1 MTIVK
6 PIPGR
11 VAYPTSQIG
20 PYARSQALVRIGL
33 STTCRNLMVRRAVC
47 CDTARAR
54 QPWLAIPLGVAITI
68 AASPAATV
76 SSTAFMLGLT
86 LSDNRSTRNA
96 LHIEGRNGRRGDPK
110 LGRPPSW
117 SRPQD
122 QAVQGSLGNLPSS

>member
-33 STTCRNLMVRRAVC
+33 STTCRNLLVRRAVC

-54 QPWLAIPLGVAITI
+54 QPWLAIPLGAAITI
-68 AASPAATV
+68 DASPAATV

-96 LHIEGRNGRRGDPK
+96 LHIDRRLPGVFEIGTRGMFPPRPLFRILELHRCRRG
-110 LGRPPSW
+110 
-117 SRPQD
+117 
-122 QAVQGSLGNLPSS
+122 V

>member
-76 SSTAFMLGLT
+76 SSTAFMQGLT

-96 LHIEGRNGRRGDPK
+96 LHIDRRLPGVFVA
-110 LGRPPSW
+110 RPPSW
-117 SRPQD
+117 SRPED
-122 QAVQGSLGNLPSS
+122 HAVQGSLGNLPSS